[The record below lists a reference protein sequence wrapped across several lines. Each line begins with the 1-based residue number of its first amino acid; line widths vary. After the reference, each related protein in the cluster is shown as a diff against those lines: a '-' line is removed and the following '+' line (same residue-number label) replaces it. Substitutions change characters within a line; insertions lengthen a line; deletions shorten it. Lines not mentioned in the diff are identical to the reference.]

1 MLPSFLFAKKTSPI
15 TKRRA
20 CAMNKENKQI
30 KLDRSQGTQWPS
42 KENAVNLYSVKE
54 VCDITGLTRK
64 QLFDYQKLIQP
75 TSHDKSGYK
84 LYDND
89 AVQKLALIAELRNI
103 ETPLSEIRKLLAG
116 ETGKMSVIYS
126 QIKVLE
132 ERKKQVND
140 MIAKA
145 QEQEMLNINWYCS
158 VWGL

>member
-1 MLPSFLFAKKTSPI
+1 
-15 TKRRA
+15 
-20 CAMNKENKQI
+20 MNKENKQI
-30 KLDRSQGTQWPS
+30 KLDRSQGTQLPS

-145 QEQEMLNINWYCS
+145 QEMGQMKNLLLVDPVKMVSMTILRNVNLKKYL
-158 VWGL
+158 GAT

>member
-1 MLPSFLFAKKTSPI
+1 MMLPSFLFAKKTSPI

-30 KLDRSQGTQWPS
+30 KLDRSQGTQLPS

-145 QEQEMLNINWYCS
+145 QETHKKC
-158 VWGL
+158 

>member
-1 MLPSFLFAKKTSPI
+1 
-15 TKRRA
+15 
-20 CAMNKENKQI
+20 MNKENKQI
-30 KLDRSQGTQWPS
+30 KLDRSLGTQLPS
-42 KENAVNLYSVKE
+42 KENAVNLHSVKE

-64 QLFDYQKLIQP
+64 QLFDYQKLVQP

-89 AVQKLALIAELRNI
+89 ALQKLAFIAELRSI
-103 ETPLSEIRKLLAG
+103 ETPLSEIRKVLAG
-116 ETGKMSVIYS
+116 ESGKMSVIYS

-145 QEQEMLNINWYCS
+145 QKMLNIN
-158 VWGL
+158 